1 MVGFT
6 KRIKGRKIFYYYI
19 EEWFLE
25 ATFAFQGKG
34 LLGANGDNES
44 LGVFTNEGIL
54 DFEVFVN
61 NVAFV
66 QYVRSFGNF

>member
-19 EEWFLE
+19 
-25 ATFAFQGKG
+25 
-34 LLGANGDNES
+34 
-44 LGVFTNEGIL
+44 EGIL